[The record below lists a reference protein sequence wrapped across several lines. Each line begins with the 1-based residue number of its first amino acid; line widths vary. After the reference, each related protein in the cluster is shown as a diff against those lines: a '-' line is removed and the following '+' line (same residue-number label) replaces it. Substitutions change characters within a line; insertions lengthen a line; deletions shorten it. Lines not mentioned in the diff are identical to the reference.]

1 MQLVSQFQA
10 TKMQNSPSKQYL
22 SKLSKKE
29 PRPDFFVEQLGKLLI
44 DIDHPEWL
52 AMLNKRSEKNGE
64 KPQQKSVKK
73 ISKKD
78 IKNIQKPIKKVEEPQ
93 QKKEKPVEKKIKKSK
108 DMIDLE
114 NLERKYRIAIL
125 KEPILKTEKLHYIVE
140 QEKLKIEKEA
150 GNLIEYEFA
159 EFLFFGYLEKAN
171 TEFCR
176 LMKKIQPII
185 INLCNENKPK
195 AIIKRFNREIESIII
210 DIKARQAEDAKNWK
224 KEKK

>member
-125 KEPILKTEKLHYIVE
+125 KSQFLK
-140 QEKLKIEKEA
+140 Q
-150 GNLIEYEFA
+150 
-159 EFLFFGYLEKAN
+159 
-171 TEFCR
+171 
-176 LMKKIQPII
+176 
-185 INLCNENKPK
+185 
-195 AIIKRFNREIESIII
+195 
-210 DIKARQAEDAKNWK
+210 KNYTI
-224 KEKK
+224 